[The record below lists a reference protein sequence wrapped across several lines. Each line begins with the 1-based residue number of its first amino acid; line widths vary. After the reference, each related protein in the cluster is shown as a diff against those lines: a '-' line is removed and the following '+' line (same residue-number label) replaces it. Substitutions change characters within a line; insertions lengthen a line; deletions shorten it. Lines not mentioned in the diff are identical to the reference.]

1 MSLRPVTADQQ
12 RIRDRYGLRQR
23 GPVLE
28 RSALDIE
35 GAAARRREMLAEKFP
50 AGGISRG
57 SLRRAAIE
65 AVQRF
70 HRQRTSAARVTAS
83 RARQPRPSQPP
94 PRILPGPQKVPGRL
108 IKGTRPQDD
117 PIFDLPS
124 NVRGEPDVSLHRGL
138 LDSLSGALRTGIQGR
153 IASIF
158 QPSQSSIVGPA
169 VLGAGRVLPAIGRTV
184 GGIIRSRSAGAAA
197 AGVAVGGLLA
207 GGDGQGGGCPVG
219 FHPNKQAGVG
229 GPRGTYC
236 VRNRRM
242 NVGNARAARR
252 SVRRLKGA
260 RKLLRD
266 IEKMM
271 PTKTSR
277 RRAPAGHAAHLHHTG
292 A

>member
-1 MSLRPVTADQQ
+1 MSLRPTVTAEQQ
-12 RIRDRYGLRQR
+12 RVRERFGLRQR

-35 GAAARRREMLAEKFP
+35 GAIVRRREMLAEKFP

-70 HRQRTSAARVTAS
+70 HRQRSLERITTAPQPIQQSAV
-83 RARQPRPSQPP
+83 RPA
-94 PRILPGPQKVPGRL
+94 PRILPRPQKLPGTL

-117 PIFDLPS
+117 PIFSLPK
-124 NVRGEPDVSLHRGL
+124 NVIGGPDVSLHKGL
-138 LDSLSGALRTGIQGR
+138 LESIGTGFRTGIQGR

-158 QPSQSSIVGPA
+158 NPQPRQIVAAAP
-169 VLGAGRVLPAIGRTV
+169 VLAAGAAAAGRVLPAIGRVLTGRTV
-184 GGIIRSRSAGAAA
+184 AAASAGAAA
-197 AGVAVGGLLA
+197 ASLLS
-207 GGDGQGGGCPVG
+207 GGGGACPSG
-219 FHPNKQAGVG
+219 WHPAKDGSG
-229 GPRGTYC
+229 RC

-242 NVGNARAARR
+242 NFGNARAARR

-260 RKLLRD
+260 RKLLKD

-271 PTKTSR
+271 PSKTTR
-277 RRAPAGHAAHLHHTG
+277 RRASPAGHAAHLHHTG